1 MDLAK
6 VNPGEPMSLQRTV
19 LLVSPTPSIAKALSS
34 AIRRMGHHVLVTK
47 TFEGAKRYL
56 SAAPHLL
63 VTELKLG
70 AYNGL
75 HLALRAGA
83 TAIPTVVIADDSF
96 EHEVE
101 QIGAVRLSAESAES
115 DSFRTQVV
123 RLLQGIGAG
132 HAVFPW
138 YDERDIE
145 ERDQRLAVLRPISP
159 TN

>member
-1 MDLAK
+1 
-6 VNPGEPMSLQRTV
+6 MSLQRTI
-19 LLVSPTPSIAKALSS
+19 LLVSPTPSLARTLSA

-56 SAAPHLL
+56 TAMPHLL

-101 QIGAVRLSAESAES
+101 QVGAVRLSAESVAG
-115 DSFRTQVV
+115 DGFRAQVI

-132 HAVFPW
+132 HPVFPW
-138 YDERDIE
+138 YDDRDID
-145 ERDQRLAVLRPISP
+145 ERSRPGVLVQRPVSS

>member
-1 MDLAK
+1 
-6 VNPGEPMSLQRTV
+6 MSLQRTI

-34 AIRRMGHHVLVTK
+34 AIRRMGHHVLVTR

-56 SAAPHLL
+56 SAMPHLL

-83 TAIPTVVIADDSF
+83 TDIPTVVIADDSF
-96 EHEVE
+96 DHEVE
-101 QIGAVRLSAESAES
+101 QVGAVRLSADSAGG
-115 DSFRTQVV
+115 DSFRTQVI

-132 HAVFPW
+132 HSVFPW
-138 YDERDIE
+138 YDDGNIE
-145 ERDQRLAVLRPISP
+145 ERDQRGVLVQRPVSP
-159 TN
+159 TIPN